1 MSKLS
6 KPIAAIALGTA
17 LGLAPVQAIIIN
29 LDLYNSVNLIDE
41 NNVQLLGTTS
51 SGDLVQV
58 FLTGAG
64 DAIDS
69 LDIYGNPSGNDTLLF
84 TAYVGLGVPGN
95 PNQGLVDVYPIPY
108 DSALVGQYFYV
119 RFWNNSSVGTATYY
133 GNSSLFQLPAGDFFN
148 EALLDFVPN
157 AGNPHKTD
165 IPFGALVIPEPSSLF
180 FYGLG
185 FLGLWW
191 LRRRIAADAIA

>member
-95 PNQGLVDVYPIPY
+95 PNQGLVDVFPIPY

-119 RFWNNSSVGTATYY
+119 RFWNDSSVGAATYY
-133 GNSSLFQLPAGDFFN
+133 GNSSLFQLPAGDGFN
-148 EALLDFVPN
+148 QAILNFTPS
-157 AGNPHKTD
+157 GSSPHQTD
-165 IPFGALVIPEPSSLF
+165 NPFGALVIPEPSSLF

-191 LRRRIAADAIA
+191 LRRRTAADAAA